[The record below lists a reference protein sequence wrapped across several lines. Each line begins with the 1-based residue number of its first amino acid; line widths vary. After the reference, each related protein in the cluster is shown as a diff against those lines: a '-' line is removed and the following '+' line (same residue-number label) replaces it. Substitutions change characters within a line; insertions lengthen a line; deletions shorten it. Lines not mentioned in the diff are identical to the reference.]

1 MKHYLVTIKAME
13 ETPEGDFSLF
23 GYEEHQLILSEEEEL
38 LGVCMVY
45 NGSEPLKIDQDS

>member
-1 MKHYLVTIKAME
+1 MKTIIISLEGFE

>member
-1 MKHYLVTIKAME
+1 MKHYTVTIKAME
-13 ETPEGDFSLF
+13 DTPEGDLSLF

-45 NGSEPLKIDQDS
+45 KGSDPVKIDQDS